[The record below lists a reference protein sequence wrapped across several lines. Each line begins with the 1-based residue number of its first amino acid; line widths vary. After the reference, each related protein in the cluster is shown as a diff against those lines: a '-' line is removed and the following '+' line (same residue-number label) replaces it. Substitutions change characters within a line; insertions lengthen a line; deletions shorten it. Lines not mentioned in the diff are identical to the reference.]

1 MKRMNILNQKIEER
15 FQQQQNNYL
24 YNKLKTAKPLV
35 NIKCPESYTFYKT
48 KFHKKGA
55 EENLCK

>member
-1 MKRMNILNQKIEER
+1 MKRMQILNLKIEEKC
-15 FQQQQNNYL
+15 QQQQNNYL

-48 KFHKKGA
+48 KFHKNGA
-55 EENLCK
+55 EEDLCK

>member
-48 KFHKKGA
+48 KFHKKSA